1 MQDSNVQSL
10 QGHDVFD
17 SCLLASIALTKF
29 DMALSYR
36 PVSMQY
42 APLLLRSWARTW
54 GAGDEDVVSI
64 VVDVSLCSALTGLN
78 IA

>member
-1 MQDSNVQSL
+1 
-10 QGHDVFD
+10 
-17 SCLLASIALTKF
+17 
-29 DMALSYR
+29 MALSYR